1 MKPERVEIRIVAGSL
16 RGRKIPC
23 TVHDQFRPTPVMVR
37 EALFSILGNAIPE
50 RPFFDLFAGSGVH
63 GMEAVSRGASEALMV
78 ESDGKLV
85 NNIDTRLKEFGILKQ
100 GYVVKADVY
109 RWADRWIPP
118 TEPVNV
124 FVSPPFPDLT
134 ERFDQFLK
142 LVNVLIEK
150 MPNESV
156 ISLQTEDD
164 WDPAKLP
171 GTDWDIRKYGRN
183 MLCIWVKLP
192 ASMGVKEEEK
202 A

>member
-23 TVHDQFRPTPVMVR
+23 TVHEQFRPTPVMVR
-37 EALFSILGNAIPE
+37 EALFSILGNAIPD
-50 RPFFDLFAGSGVH
+50 RVFFDLFAGSVVH
-63 GMEAVSRGASEALMV
+63 GMEAISRGASEALMV
-78 ESDGKLV
+78 EADGKLV
-85 NNIDTRLKEFGILKQ
+85 NNIDNRLREFGIIKK

-118 TEPVNV
+118 AEAVNV

-150 MPNESV
+150 MPAESV

-183 MLCIWVKLP
+183 MLCIWVKP
-192 ASMGVKEEEK
+192 SAPVEEK
-202 A
+202 KAE